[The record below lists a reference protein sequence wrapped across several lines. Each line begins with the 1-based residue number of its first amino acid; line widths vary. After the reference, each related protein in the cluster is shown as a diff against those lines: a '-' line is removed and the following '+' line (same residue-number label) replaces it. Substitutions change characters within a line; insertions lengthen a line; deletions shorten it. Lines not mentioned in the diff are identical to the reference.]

1 MDDTIV
7 SEQRRWLLLIHQL
20 PPKPD
25 YLRVKLRRRLQ
36 RVGAVPLKRTVYVLP
51 VGEQAREDFEWLA
64 REIAAD
70 GGEATLCESTFLDA
84 ESDRRLVQAIRS
96 SCTDGYNAIA
106 ASSRS
111 AAADPDRLTRR
122 LYEVQAL
129 DRFAADGRADAEAAL
144 EALTARLAQPGG
156 PMTPSPL
163 PDKPKAR
170 VWVTRAGVYVDRI
183 ASAWLIRRF
192 IDPEAKF
199 RFVAPKQYHPEAG
212 ELRFDMFE
220 GEFTHDGDLC
230 TFETLC
236 RHFNLREAALKA
248 IGEIVH
254 DIDCKDDRFAREETP
269 GVQLVLD
276 GIARV
281 SAADDDRLARGG
293 ALFDDLYAQLRKG
306 RP

>member
-1 MDDTIV
+1 MTDTVV
-7 SEQRRWLLLIHQL
+7 STQRWLLLVHQL

-36 RVGAVPLKRTVYVLP
+36 RLGAVPLKRTVYVLP
-51 VGEQAREDFEWLA
+51 AGDQAREDFEWLA

-84 ESDRRLVQAIRS
+84 DTDLRLVHAIRATCS
-96 SCTDGYNAIA
+96 DAYKAIA
-106 ASSRS
+106 TASRS
-111 AAADPDRLTRR
+111 GAADLDRLTRR
-122 LYEVQAL
+122 LHEVQAL
-129 DRFAADGRADAEAAL
+129 DHFAAEGRADAEAAL
-144 EALTARLAQPGG
+144 EALATRIAQPGG
-156 PMTPSPL
+156 PVTPSIL

-192 IDPEAKF
+192 VDPEARF
-199 RFVAPKQYHPEAG
+199 RFVAPKQYRPGPG

-236 RHFNLREAALKA
+236 RHFALRDAALKA

-276 GIARV
+276 GITRV
-281 SAADDDRLARGG
+281 SAADEDRLARGA